1 MSVNTIS
8 LNDFQ
13 RLLKAGRQLNI
24 LDVRTPAE
32 FARVH
37 AAGARCVPLDGLDP
51 AAIAAA
57 RSSPNEAVYV
67 ICHSGARA
75 AKACERFQQAGVG
88 EVYSIEGGT
97 AAWALENGKLEE
109 KWKNATGGT
118 SPFEAGGL
126 LFVYA
131 HAGGLNV
138 YEAASG
144 KHIATLPCG
153 PGHWNSP
160 IVLQGEIILPEG
172 NANDHATSGVLDI
185 WSLPSGH

>member
-97 AAWALENGKLEE
+97 AAWERAGLPVEKGKGGAISLERQVRIV
-109 KWKNATGGT
+109 
-118 SPFEAGGL
+118 AGSLVLVGSILAWTVHRDFLVIPAFVGAGL
-126 LFVYA
+126 AF
-131 HAGGLNV
+131 AGISDLCGMGMLLTKMPWNRGS
-138 YEAASG
+138 AAS
-144 KHIATLPCG
+144 T
-153 PGHWNSP
+153 
-160 IVLQGEIILPEG
+160 
-172 NANDHATSGVLDI
+172 
-185 WSLPSGH
+185 